1 MMNHINGTQT
11 GRSNYEVPAKNQPAH
26 TGEKSGGIAQAAKTD
41 RFEQAGGVKLSEKAQ
56 NLLKELKAKYGDTD
70 FVIADYDSDEEASH
84 LLAGGTK
91 KYSVLIDPQTLE
103 KMAADENV
111 RAKYEGLIDSTRA
124 EINSVV
130 EELVENGQSA
140 YTVGASVSDDGT
152 MEMFAE
158 LEEMTAK
165 RSEQIEKNIEENRAE
180 KKEEKEKEAEKAEKD
195 EPAEKTEKTEKKHRH
210 SKITRFVADTAE
222 KLLDS
227 IFRFFGITPKKDGIA
242 VAQKPEK

>member
-1 MMNHINGTQT
+1 MNHINGTQT
-11 GRSNYEVPAKNQPAH
+11 GRSNYEMPAKNQSPHA
-26 TGEKSGGIAQAAKTD
+26 GEKASGIAQAAKTD
-41 RFEQAGGVKLSEKAQ
+41 RFEQAGGVKLSENAQ
-56 NLLKELKAKYGDTD
+56 NLLKELKVKYGDTD
-70 FVIADYDSDEEASH
+70 FVIADYDSDEEASR

-195 EPAEKTEKTEKKHRH
+195 EPAEKTGKKHRH